1 MRHYQTATGRRE
13 SVRGSEGFM
22 PDRNA
27 AFDDLSDAVVV
38 CDDGDRAN
46 YANPSFLSLAGGDKS
61 RWIGERATALC
72 EDTAGLFDWSQSQR
86 GDGGLILVGRVK
98 SATQKS
104 TADGEAKLRFLATMS
119 HEMRTPLNGILGM
132 SGLLLDSEL
141 EPSQRTY
148 VDAIH
153 ESGSTLLTLINDI
166 LDYSK
171 IAAEKLEIDAAPVS
185 LRALV
190 QGVAE
195 LLSPRAT
202 QKGIEIA
209 SYVAPAIP
217 TLLLGDEM
225 RLRQILLNLAGNA
238 VKFTERG
245 GVCIEVHHGEAL
257 ADGACQLKIDVRDT
271 GVGIGEKDLSLI
283 FDEFSQADSGRDR
296 RCEGTGLGLAI
307 VQRLVDA
314 MGGEVRVESKL
325 GAGSVFSVVLTLG
338 VDNAETEAL
347 PPLRDAQQAV
357 LVATRSQTIRRFL
370 KLQLQASGALTVIEA
385 GSALQATTM
394 LAKNPK
400 SVLICDLDIAV
411 EGGQRLTQAAGA
423 SYVMLTPATRGRIDG
438 FKRMGFGGYLMKPIR
453 AATLIAILNET
464 ADLQPTR
471 RRQDRAKEAP
481 SPLAALKILV
491 AEDNKIN
498 ALLIKSLIERR
509 GHRAEVAEN
518 GNQVIEAISVS
529 AYDLILMDMHMPT
542 LDGVAATRKVRAL
555 GGPASETPIIA
566 LTASSESKDRQRCLD
581 AGMDD
586 FITKPIDPEELDA
599 ALDRWRSG
607 RQADRAAS

>member
-1 MRHYQTATGRRE
+1 MTVRH
-13 SVRGSEGFM
+13 
-22 PDRNA
+22 A
-27 AFDDLSDAVVV
+27 AFDDLSDAVVI
-38 CDDGDRAN
+38 CDD
-46 YANPSFLSLAGGDKS
+46 
-61 RWIGERATALC
+61 GERATYVNRSFLTLAGGEPACWVGERAAALRS
-72 EDTAGLFDWSQSQR
+72 ETAGLLDWNESLR
-86 GDGGLILVGRVK
+86 PDGILVLVGRPL
-98 SATQKS
+98 SAQPRS
-104 TADGEAKLRFLATMS
+104 PGDGEAKLRFLATMS

-132 SGLLLDSEL
+132 SGLLLDCEL

-209 SYVAPAIP
+209 SFVAPAVP
-217 TLLLGDEM
+217 ASVLGDEM

-245 GVCIEVHHGEAL
+245 GVCIEVHHVEAQSG
-257 ADGACQLKIDVRDT
+257 GACRFRIDVRDT
-271 GVGIGEKDLSLI
+271 GVGIDERDLALI
-283 FDEFSQADSGRDR
+283 FDEFSQAESGRER
-296 RCEGTGLGLAI
+296 RFEGTGLGLAI
-307 VQRLVDA
+307 VRRLVEA
-314 MGGEVRVESKL
+314 MGGEVRVESRL
-325 GAGSVFSVVLTLG
+325 GQGSVFSVVLSLPI
-338 VDNAETEAL
+338 DNAETESL
-347 PPLRDAQQAV
+347 PPLRDAQATV
-357 LVATRSQTIRRFL
+357 LVATRSQTIQRFL
-370 KLQLQASGALTVIEA
+370 KLQLQASGAVHVIEA
-385 GSALQATTM
+385 GSALQATAT

-400 SVLICDLDIAV
+400 AILVCDLDIAV
-411 EGGQRLTQAAGA
+411 EGGQRLTQGAGA
-423 SYVMLTPATRGRIDG
+423 AYVMLTPATRGRIDG

-453 AATLIAILNET
+453 AATLIAVLNET
-464 ADLQPTR
+464 ADQQPQR
-471 RRQDRAKEAP
+471 RRQDRAIDAAP
-481 SPLAALKILV
+481 SPVSLKILV

-498 ALLIKSLIERR
+498 ALLIRSLIERR

-518 GNQVIEAISVS
+518 GNHVIEAISAA

-566 LTASSESKDRQRCLD
+566 LTASSEAKDRQRCLD

-599 ALDRWRSG
+599 ALDRWRNG
-607 RQADRAAS
+607 RRPARAAS

>member
-1 MRHYQTATGRRE
+1 
-13 SVRGSEGFM
+13 M
-22 PDRNA
+22 PVKNA
-27 AFDDLSDAVVV
+27 AFDDLSDGVVI
-38 CDDGDRAN
+38 CDDGERAN
-46 YANPSFLSLAGGDKS
+46 YANRSFFALAGGDAS
-61 RWIGERATALC
+61 RWIGERAAALRD
-72 EDTAGLFDWSQSQR
+72 DTGRHFEWAESR
-86 GDGGLILVGRVK
+86 RPDGGLILVGRPLS
-98 SATQKS
+98 SAHRS
-104 TADGEAKLRFLATMS
+104 IGDGKAKLGFLATMS

-202 QKGIEIA
+202 QKNIEIA
-209 SYVAPAIP
+209 AFVAPAIP
-217 TLLLGDEM
+217 ARLLGDEM

-245 GVCIEVHHGEAL
+245 GVCIEVHHIDS
-257 ADGACQLKIDVRDT
+257 ADGVCRLNIDVRDT
-271 GVGIGEKDLSLI
+271 GVGIDERDLARI
-283 FDEFSQADSGRDR
+283 FDEFSQADSGRER
-296 RCEGTGLGLAI
+296 RFEGTGLGLAI
-307 VQRLVDA
+307 VRRLIEA
-314 MGGEVRVESKL
+314 MGGEVRVESRL
-325 GAGSVFSVVLTLG
+325 AQGSVFSVQLSLRI
-338 VDNAETEAL
+338 DNAEIESL
-347 PPLRDAQQAV
+347 PPLRNAQQTV
-357 LVATRSQTIRRFL
+357 LVATRSQTVQRFL
-370 KLQLQASGALTVIEA
+370 KLQLRSSGAVNVVEA
-385 GSALQATTM
+385 GSALQAAAA
-394 LAKNPK
+394 LAKHQN
-400 SVLICDLDIAV
+400 SILICDLDIAV
-411 EGGQRLTQAAGA
+411 EGGQRLTQAAGS

-453 AATLIAILNET
+453 AATLIAVLNES
-464 ADLQPTR
+464 ADLQPQR
-471 RRQDRAKEAP
+471 RRHDLAKDARPDRSAI
-481 SPLAALKILV
+481 KILV

-518 GNQVIEAISVS
+518 GNRVIEALS
-529 AYDLILMDMHMPT
+529 AEPYDLILMDMHMPT
-542 LDGVAATRKVRAL
+542 LDGVAATRKIRAI

-566 LTASSESKDRQRCLD
+566 LTASSEANDRQRCLE

-586 FITKPIDPEELDA
+586 FLTKPIDPDELGA
-599 ALDRWRSG
+599 ALERWRGG
-607 RQADRAAS
+607 RRPTRAAS

>member
-1 MRHYQTATGRRE
+1 MAGKH
-13 SVRGSEGFM
+13 S
-22 PDRNA
+22 
-27 AFDDLSDAVVV
+27 AFDELSDAVVI
-38 CDDGDRAN
+38 CDDGARTSYVN
-46 YANPSFLSLAGGDKS
+46 HRFLALAGGDAQS
-61 RWIGERATALC
+61 WIGESAEAVRDNAAL
-72 EDTAGLFDWSQSQR
+72 GVDWSESR
-86 GDGGLILVGRVK
+86 RIDGSLVFVGRPSLK
-98 SATQKS
+98 A
-104 TADGEAKLRFLATMS
+104 AGESETKLRFLATMS

-141 EPSQRTY
+141 EPAQRTY

-171 IAAEKLEIDAAPVS
+171 IAAEKLEIDAAPVN
-185 LRALV
+185 LRGLV

-209 SYVAPAIP
+209 SFVAPAIP
-217 TLLLGDEM
+217 ESVVGDEM

-245 GVCIEVHHGEAL
+245 GVCIEVHHLEEAS
-257 ADGACQLKIDVRDT
+257 DGACRLRIDVRDT
-271 GVGIGEKDLSLI
+271 GVGIDEKDLKLI
-283 FDEFSQADSGRDR
+283 FDEFAQAESGRDR
-296 RCEGTGLGLAI
+296 RAEGTGLGLAI
-307 VQRLVDA
+307 VRRLVDA
-314 MGGEVRVESKL
+314 MGGEVAVESRL
-325 GAGSVFSVVLTLG
+325 GHGSVFSALLTLA
-338 VDNAETEAL
+338 VDNARTESL
-347 PPLRDAQQAV
+347 PPLRNGDIPV
-357 LVATRSQTIRRFL
+357 LVASRSQTIQRFL
-370 KLQLQASGALTVIEA
+370 KLQLEASGAHNIVEA
-385 GSALQATTM
+385 ASALQAATA
-394 LAKNPK
+394 LAKYPK
-400 SVLICDLDIAV
+400 AVLICDLDIAV
-411 EGGQRLTQAAGA
+411 EGGQRLSQSAGA
-423 SYVMLTPATRGRIDG
+423 AYVMLTPATRGRIDG

-453 AATLIAILNET
+453 AATLVAVLNET
-464 ADLQPTR
+464 ADLAPQR
-471 RRQDRAKEAP
+471 RRQDRAAAP
-481 SPLAALKILV
+481 AAAPAALKILV

-518 GNQVIEAISVS
+518 GHLVIEAIT
-529 AYDLILMDMHMPT
+529 AAPYDLILMDMHMPT

-566 LTASSESKDRQRCLD
+566 LTASSDAKDRQRCLD

-599 ALDRWRSG
+599 ALERWRTG
-607 RQADRAAS
+607 RRPARAAS

>member
-1 MRHYQTATGRRE
+1 MDDKH
-13 SVRGSEGFM
+13 
-22 PDRNA
+22 A
-27 AFDDLSDAVVV
+27 AFDELSDAVVI
-38 CDDGDRAN
+38 CDDGARASYVN
-46 YANPSFLSLAGGDKS
+46 RRFLALAGGDAQS
-61 RWIGERATALC
+61 WIGESAEAIRDNAAL
-72 EDTAGLFDWSQSQR
+72 GVDWSESR
-86 GDGGLILVGRVK
+86 RIDGSLVFIGRPSLK
-98 SATQKS
+98 A
-104 TADGEAKLRFLATMS
+104 AGEGEAKLRFLATMS

-171 IAAEKLEIDAAPVS
+171 IAAEKLEIDAAPVK

-209 SYVAPAIP
+209 SFVAPSIP
-217 TLLLGDEM
+217 ESVVGDEM

-245 GVCIEVHHGEAL
+245 GVCIEVHHHEA
-257 ADGACQLKIDVRDT
+257 APDGVCRFRIDVRDT
-271 GVGIGEKDLSLI
+271 GVGIDEKDLKLI

-296 RCEGTGLGLAI
+296 RSEGTGLGLAI
-307 VQRLVDA
+307 VRRLVDT
-314 MGGEVRVESKL
+314 MRGEVTVESRL
-325 GAGSVFSVVLTLG
+325 GHGSVFSAMLSLP
-338 VDNAETEAL
+338 VDDAQTESL
-347 PPLRDAQQAV
+347 QPLRNGDIPV
-357 LVATRSQTIRRFL
+357 LVASRSQTIQRFL
-370 KLQLQASGALTVIEA
+370 KLQLEASGARNIVEA
-385 GSALQATTM
+385 ASALQAAAA
-394 LAKNPK
+394 LAKHPK
-400 SVLICDLDIAV
+400 AVLICDLDIAV
-411 EGGQRLTQAAGA
+411 EGGQRLSQAAGA
-423 SYVMLTPATRGRIDG
+423 AYVMLTPATRGRIDG

-453 AATLIAILNET
+453 AATLIAVLNET
-464 ADLQPTR
+464 ADLAPQR
-471 RRQDRAKEAP
+471 RRQDRAAAPAAAP
-481 SPLAALKILV
+481 SALKILV

-509 GHRAEVAEN
+509 GHRTEVAEN
-518 GNQVIEAISVS
+518 GHLVIEAIT
-529 AYDLILMDMHMPT
+529 AAPFDLILMDMHMPT
-542 LDGVAATRKVRAL
+542 LDGVGATRKVRAL

-566 LTASSESKDRQRCLD
+566 LTASSDAKDRQRCLD

-599 ALDRWRSG
+599 ALERWRTG
-607 RQADRAAS
+607 RRATRAAS